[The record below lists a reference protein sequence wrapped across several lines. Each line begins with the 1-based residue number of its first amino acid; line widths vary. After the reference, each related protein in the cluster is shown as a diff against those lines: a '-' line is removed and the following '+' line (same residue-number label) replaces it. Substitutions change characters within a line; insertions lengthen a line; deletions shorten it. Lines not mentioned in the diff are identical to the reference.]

1 MRNITPPPSEDP
13 FTKLSTKALEHAR
26 GILLAEARSIQE
38 AVAAL
43 RESIDEFAANEDINI
58 KDIINNCRPP
68 L

>member
-1 MRNITPPPSEDP
+1 MKDIQQ
-13 FTKLSTKALEHAR
+13 
-26 GILLAEARSIQE
+26 EARSIQE